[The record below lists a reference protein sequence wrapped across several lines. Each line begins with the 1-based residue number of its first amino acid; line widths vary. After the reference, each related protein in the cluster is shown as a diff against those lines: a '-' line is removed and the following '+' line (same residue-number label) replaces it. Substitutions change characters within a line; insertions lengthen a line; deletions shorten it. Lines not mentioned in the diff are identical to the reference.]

1 MYVNI
6 AYNKKSK
13 IAVLLRQKMSKES
26 VINFEERGRL
36 MVSAVSA
43 VFFRFMTLSSRSD
56 KWLKLDL
63 ETLTESFNFL
73 KILLKLCTYINL
85 FFFFSRYDIIFL
97 EETRLE

>member
-26 VINFEERGRL
+26 VINFEERVRL
-36 MVSAVSA
+36 MVSSVSA
-43 VFFRFMTLSSRSD
+43 VIFRFMTRLSRSD
-56 KWLKLDL
+56 KWLNLDL

-73 KILLKLCTYINL
+73 KIFLKLCTYINH
-85 FFFFSRYDIIFL
+85 FSSFPGM
-97 EETRLE
+97 T